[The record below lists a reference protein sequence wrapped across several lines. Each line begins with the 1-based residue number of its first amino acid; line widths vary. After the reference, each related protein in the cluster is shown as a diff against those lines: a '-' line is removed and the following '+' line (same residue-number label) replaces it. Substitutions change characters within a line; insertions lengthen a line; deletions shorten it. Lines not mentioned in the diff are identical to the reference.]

1 MLTAQGL
8 IFKIQTDDIQGL
20 VTWALLG
27 PISLNPEG
35 PDSGATF
42 VDGRLDMR
50 APLSFSVMISSRK
63 LFVGGIPRGTSE
75 DNLRDHFSK
84 YGVVS
89 YLLVAKDQITK
100 LPRGFAFVAFSDA
113 ASAARALEDSHVIR
127 GRTVEVKKA
136 IPRTEKHQGH
146 RQRHPHGNLE
156 TASNGLLMN
165 SDNSTGNENCYR
177 TKKIFVGGLSS
188 NLTDEQFRNYF
199 EKFGRTIDAIVMQ
212 DSLKNPRGFGFVT
225 FDSEESVAKVMRNS
239 FHELNGKTVEV
250 KKAVRKDRVNGDI
263 GSWGSNGFSD
273 SGPGPEN
280 HLFYGPT
287 YDPHYTPFP
296 MYDGVHGYFYG
307 MSFYGGAYPMLGFG
321 RPVLAVSPMVPSMP
335 FMPAAGM
342 FPYRNACLYPT
353 CMHDASNI
361 WGMEVA
367 GHNQIVEPGVNGEVD
382 VVHDSNVHFPS
393 NAAAPPSEE
402 GNVGS
407 ESFGLKGGDVDVVH
421 DSNGHV
427 MPGLNGEEGGHNQ
440 TIEPGVNGEVDAFHG
455 SNEHVPSNAKAPP
468 SEESKGGSDAFG
480 LKGCNVNAVHESNG
494 HVKSG
499 VDVEEVGGC
508 NQVFEPV
515 VNGEVDVV
523 RDSNGH
529 VPSNATAP
537 LSEEDNVGSDAL
549 GLKGGDVD
557 AVPDSNRSE
566 TGVNGE
572 LDAVHDSNGHVPS
585 NAAAPVSQ
593 EAKVGSD
600 AFGLKGCNVDA
611 VHESNGHVE
620 SGVDVKEVGGCN
632 QVFEPGVNGE
642 VDAFLESN
650 GHVPS
655 NATAPPSEEGKVGS
669 GALGLRGSNDGALA
683 NGIE

>member
-1 MLTAQGL
+1 M
-8 IFKIQTDDIQGL
+8 D
-20 VTWALLG
+20 V
-27 PISLNPEG
+27 EE
-35 PDSGATF
+35 
-42 VDGRLDMR
+42 
-50 APLSFSVMISSRK
+50 RK

-113 ASAARALEDSHVIR
+113 ASAARALEDSHVIL

-136 IPRTEKHQGH
+136 IPRTEKHQVH

-156 TASNGLLMN
+156 TTSNGLGMN

-199 EKFGRTIDAIVMQ
+199 EKFGRTTDAIVMQ

-263 GSWGSNGFSD
+263 GSWSSNGFSD
-273 SGPGPEN
+273 NGPGPKN
-280 HLFYGPT
+280 HPIHGPT

-307 MSFYGGAYPMLGFG
+307 MSLYGGVYPMLGFG
-321 RPVLAVSPMVPSMP
+321 RPVLAVSPMVPSIP

-342 FPYRNACLYPT
+342 YPYSNACLYPT
-353 CMHDASNI
+353 YMHDASSI
-361 WGMEVA
+361 WGMEVV

-393 NAAAPPSEE
+393 NATAPPSEE

-407 ESFGLKGGDVDVVH
+407 ESFGLNGGDVDVVH
-421 DSNGHV
+421 DSNGRV
-427 MPGLNGEEGGHNQ
+427 VPGINGEEVGHNQ
-440 TIEPGVNGEVDAFHG
+440 TVEPGVNGEVDAVHG
-455 SNEHVPSNAKAPP
+455 SNEHVPSNATAPP
-468 SEESKGGSDAFG
+468 SEESK
-480 LKGCNVNAVHESNG
+480 
-494 HVKSG
+494 
-499 VDVEEVGGC
+499 
-508 NQVFEPV
+508 
-515 VNGEVDVV
+515 
-523 RDSNGH
+523 
-529 VPSNATAP
+529 
-537 LSEEDNVGSDAL
+537 VGSDAL
-549 GLKGGDVD
+549 GLKSGDVD
-557 AVPDSNRSE
+557 AVPDSNRRE

-585 NAAAPVSQ
+585 NAKAPPS
-593 EAKVGSD
+593 EEGKVGSD
-600 AFGLKGCNVDA
+600 AFGVKGGDVD
-611 VHESNGHVE
+611 VVPDINGHFE
-620 SGVDVKEVGGCN
+620 PDVNGEEVGGYN
-632 QVFEPGVNGE
+632 QIVEPDVNGEEVGCYNQIVETGVNGE
-642 VDAFLESN
+642 VYAFCESN

-669 GALGLRGSNDGALA
+669 GALGFTR
-683 NGIE
+683 